1 MTMTGSLDRGRAS
14 FGRQVW
20 ADAYA
25 QLISADRETALELT
39 TAGAVLAGADA
50 DLTVF

>member
-1 MTMTGSLDRGRAS
+1 MTVAGSLDRGRAS
-14 FGRQVW
+14 FERQAW

-25 QLISADRETALELT
+25 QLTAADRETALEPEDLER
-39 TAGAVLAGADA
+39 LAGGEA